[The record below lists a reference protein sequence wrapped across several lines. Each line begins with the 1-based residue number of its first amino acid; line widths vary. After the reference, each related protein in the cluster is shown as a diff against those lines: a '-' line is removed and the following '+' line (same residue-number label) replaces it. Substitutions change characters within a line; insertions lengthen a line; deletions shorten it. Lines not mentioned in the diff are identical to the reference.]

1 MIISSFK
8 ISHHL
13 HVSFLSRVNMNSTN
27 WPAPDVSVFIGQTV
41 EHCSVNAGAMRSN
54 PIEVPNFFFFF
65 WGGGVFAIA

>member
-27 WPAPDVSVFIGQTV
+27 WPAPEVWVFIGQTV
-41 EHCSVNAGAMRSN
+41 EHCSANAGAMRSN

-65 WGGGVFAIA
+65 GGGGVFAIA